1 MPNSNIATLDASNL
15 TYEFENV
22 RVKKGATDKNVV
34 EYVERYSKK
43 EVPPNLQYLDDFHE
57 PATGTSGT
65 AFLDKD
71 TGDVIIAYTGTNPNA
86 DILHDVTVDISSIA
100 LGAGYHYGPAYAFY
114 EKIQKKYGNNI
125 TLTGHSLGGNIAQRV
140 ALEYNVQNTVVY
152 NAAPLNVPLGN
163 DLALP
168 YSALRDKLVDML
180 VPDKLISTNED
191 TEKKIKTFTGQVTRI
206 RTEEDFLNNLSRPAG
221 GIYIGSDYLLKNS
234 GKHGIDPQITGE
246 AHLKEQVKTILEV
259 TEPKKISQLE
269 KKNTESLQKLQRAN
283 LTVGKLVDKFSSDGS
298 ISTNEMFYL
307 DSLQATALAASL
319 TETVQNGADEIA
331 TTAQKAV
338 EEAEKA
344 YNKSKEIPW
353 FVTELSSDEVQA
365 TYAEAGVTYDT
376 IVTKTKEHFD
386 KKTSNMASIVRT
398 FTNLEGQIKAGIEQ
412 AVAADASLAGD
423 INQWTS
429 ST

>member
-1 MPNSNIATLDASNL
+1 MAISEISTLDAANL

-22 RVKKGATDKNVV
+22 RVKQSNEFQTKDDLVKLVKD
-34 EYVERYSKK
+34 RKPIPS
-43 EVPPNLQYLDDFHE
+43 NLQYLDDFHE
-57 PATGTSGT
+57 PNTGTSGT
-65 AFLDKD
+65 AFLDKK
-71 TGDVIIAYTGTNPNA
+71 TGEVIIAYTGTNPNA
-86 DILHDVTVDISSIA
+86 DLWHDIMADGYSIA
-100 LGAGYHYGPAYAFY
+100 MGGGYHYGPAYAFY
-114 EKIQKKYGNNI
+114 EKVQKKYGNNI

-152 NAAPLNVPLGN
+152 NAAPLNVPAGAAIRPLSTVVN
-163 DLALP
+163 ALTDILI
-168 YSALRDKLVDML
+168 SDKLV
-180 VPDKLISTNED
+180 STNND
-191 TEKKIKTFTGQVTRI
+191 TLKKTATFTGQVTRI
-206 RTEEDFLNNLSRPAG
+206 RTEGDPLNNISRPVG
-221 GIYIGSDYLLKNS
+221 GLYIGSDYVLKNS
-234 GKHGIDPQITGE
+234 GGHGIDPEITGNGD
-246 AHLKEQVKTILEV
+246 LKEQVKTILEV
-259 TEPKKISQLE
+259 TEPKKVSQLE
-269 KKNTESLQKLQRAN
+269 KKNTESLQKIQRAN
-283 LTVGKLVDKFSSDGS
+283 LTVSKLVDKFSADGS
-298 ISTNEMFYL
+298 LSSNEMFYL

-365 TYAEAGVTYDT
+365 TYAEAGVTYNS

-386 KKTSNMASIVRT
+386 KKTSNMASIVST

-412 AVAADASLAGD
+412 AVAADARLAED